1 MSTALSMCEPMRTR
15 LRIASELVSSVL
27 FVWGCFYLL
36 KASYP
41 QQLLALAHELSK
53 PPREMGCLE
62 MCVYSNSMLL
72 STQLFNAGTL
82 PYVGARRRRPAA
94 RRRARLRPA
103 PLSVVAR
110 ACSDRGAQDPR
121 RP

>member
-1 MSTALSMCEPMRTR
+1 M
-15 LRIASELVSSVL
+15 SSVL

-72 STQLFNAGTL
+72 STQHFNAGTL
-82 PYVGARRRRPAA
+82 PYVGARRRLPAA
-94 RRRARLRPA
+94 AA
-103 PLSVVAR
+103 AR
-110 ACSDRGAQDPR
+110 ASALPH
-121 RP
+121 